1 MSGGVDSSVALSLLA
16 SPHLP
21 PGISPELAQKL
32 PFTLPN
38 HPSSSASFA
47 SSINPHGQ
55 IPLNPSRDLDISA
68 IFMRNW
74 SPLLSESDHP
84 SWETDC
90 AWEKDW
96 EDVQRV
102 CKVWDVP
109 VRLVSQDD
117 HHTSMGIG
125 RELEPRQLE
134 TFFNQAANLSFDH
147 LTLY

>member
-1 MSGGVDSSVALSLLA
+1 MSGGVDSSVTLSLLA

-21 PGISPELAQKL
+21 PDISPELAQKL
-32 PFTLPN
+32 PFALLN
-38 HPSSSASFA
+38 HSSASSSFSSA
-47 SSINPHGQ
+47 ASINPYGQ

-68 IFMRNW
+68 VFMRNW

-109 VRLVSQDD
+109 VRLVSQND
-117 HHTSMGIG
+117 HDTILGIG
-125 RELEPRQLE
+125 CR
-134 TFFNQAANLSFDH
+134 A
-147 LTLY
+147 

>member
-1 MSGGVDSSVALSLLA
+1 LSLLA

-21 PGISPELAQKL
+21 PDISPELAQKL
-32 PFTLPN
+32 PFALPN
-38 HPSSSASFA
+38 HPSSPASSA
-47 SSINPHGQ
+47 SSIRAYGQ

-109 VRLVSQDD
+109 VRLVSQND
-117 HHTSMGIG
+117 HDTILGIG
-125 RELEPRQLE
+125 CR
-134 TFFNQAANLSFDH
+134 A
-147 LTLY
+147 